1 MLLHSSLTILA
12 VTGSQGGPD
21 ATWRPWCF
29 YPSGFYCLIIDV
41 GRRFTKMPSP
51 ARLPI
56 SETQVAS
63 DLQIEQWVQKEY
75 GFIPHPFWIRHCK
88 ELYIQGPGLPV
99 EGRRPWHECPL
110 DKRPAIKA
118 AFFHFGM
125 LPQ

>member
-1 MLLHSSLTILA
+1 M
-12 VTGSQGGPD
+12 
-21 ATWRPWCF
+21 
-29 YPSGFYCLIIDV
+29 
-41 GRRFTKMPSP
+41 MPSP
-51 ARLPI
+51 AKGRIP
-56 SETQVAS
+56 ETQVPS

-110 DKRPAIKA
+110 DKRSAIKA

>member
-1 MLLHSSLTILA
+1 M
-12 VTGSQGGPD
+12 
-21 ATWRPWCF
+21 
-29 YPSGFYCLIIDV
+29 
-41 GRRFTKMPSP
+41 MPSP
-51 ARLPI
+51 AKGRIP
-56 SETQVAS
+56 ETQVAS

-88 ELYIQGPGLPV
+88 ELYIQGPWLPV

-110 DKRPAIKA
+110 DKRSAIKA